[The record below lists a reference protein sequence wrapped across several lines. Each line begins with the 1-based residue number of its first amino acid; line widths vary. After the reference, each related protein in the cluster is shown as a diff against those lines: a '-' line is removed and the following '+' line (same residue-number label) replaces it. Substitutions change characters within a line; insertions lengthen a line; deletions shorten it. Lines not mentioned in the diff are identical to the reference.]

1 MEKKEIIKGYKG
13 FGPDLKCLGFQYE
26 VKKEYDT
33 KKAVCCE
40 TGFYFCENPL
50 DVLTY
55 YAPSEKNGLTRF
67 CKVEGSGDFDKSENN
82 KIACTHIK
90 IVCEIGFSE
99 LIDEGIKFILDKAI
113 LDNNSIVKTEN
124 CSLATNRIPYSSVEN
139 IGTSSAAINLGVYSV
154 AINTGVGSV
163 TANTGSMSVS
173 DNTGC
178 YSTATNTGYSSAS
191 RNAGYRSAATNTGD
205 KSIAENLGDR
215 SVAANSGNYSIAINV
230 GGKSVSANTG
240 YLSAAKNI
248 GKDSIAA
255 NAGDLSES
263 SVEGE
268 DSVAIVT
275 GINSKAKGKLGCWI
289 VLTERKYYNHRIC
302 PIENIKAFKVDG
314 KIIKEDTYYRL
325 VNGEPVE
332 TD

>member
-13 FGPDLKCLGFQYE
+13 FGPDLKCMNFQYE
-26 VKKEYDT
+26 VEKEYDT
-33 KKAVCCE
+33 EKAVCCK
-40 TGFYFCENPL
+40 TGFHFCENPL

-67 CKVEGSGDFDKSENN
+67 CEVEGSGYFDKSENN

-90 IVCEIGFSE
+90 IIHEIGFQE
-99 LIDEGIKFILDKAI
+99 LTTAGIKFILDKANS
-113 LDNNSIVKTEN
+113 DNNDIVETEN
-124 CSLATNRIPYSSVEN
+124 CSLASNNRKYSSAEN
-139 IGTSSAAINLGVYSV
+139 IGTSSAAVNFGVYSA
-154 AINTGVGSV
+154 AINTGAGSV
-163 TANTGSMSVS
+163 AANTGSISAS

-178 YSTATNTGYSSAS
+178 YSTATNTGYSSVS
-191 RNAGYRSAATNTGD
+191 RNSGYRSAATNTGD
-205 KSIAENLGDR
+205 RSVAENLGDR

-240 YLSAAKNI
+240 YLSAAKNT

-255 NAGDLSES
+255 NSGDLSEA

-289 VLTERKYYNHRIC
+289 VLTERTYHNRRSCAIK
-302 PIENIKAFKVDG
+302 NIKAFKVDG
-314 KIIKEDTYYRL
+314 KFIKEDTYYKL
-325 VNGEPVE
+325 VDDEPVE
-332 TD
+332 MD